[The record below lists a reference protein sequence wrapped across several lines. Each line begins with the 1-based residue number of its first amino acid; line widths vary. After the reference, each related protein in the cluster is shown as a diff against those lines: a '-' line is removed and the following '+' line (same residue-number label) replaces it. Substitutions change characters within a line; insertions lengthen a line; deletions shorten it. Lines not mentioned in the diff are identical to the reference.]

1 MNNLKKLGVSAL
13 AASLTAVSAQAV
25 EMSVNGYWE
34 LTHKSQEGQAGNGF
48 GSKSA
53 LEFSGS
59 GDVNGM
65 TASVYSAINDNTGG
79 TGAINAGLLSHL
91 ISLDMGDMGTV
102 GFDQGVGEYGF
113 ATIDDKSPTAYEE
126 SWHATSFS
134 ASGLGATGGS
144 AGVLGYKNSV
154 SGINVSI
161 EFSPDFNETVD
172 NGDGNAS
179 GAGSLGSNTN
189 FAITTSSLIDGL
201 DIGVGAGENSDNRVT
216 DGSSQDQS
224 SVGGYA
230 NYAFGAFPVTVGYTQ
245 NYTSGGTAASSANA
259 VTAYGIA
266 FNVNENLSISYN
278 EHENEYK
285 KTSSAAS
292 GDGTTGQA
300 DVTQKSTGIAAAYT
314 MGAAALR
321 IQNNDIDNVG
331 GASGTNEEIT
341 EVSLFLTF

>member
-1 MNNLKKLGVSAL
+1 MNNLKKIGVSAL

-34 LTHKSQEGQAGNGF
+34 LTHKSTEGQAGNAF

-65 TASVYSAINDNTGG
+65 TASVYSAINDNNP
-79 TGAINAGLLSHL
+79 ANYLSHL

-102 GFDQGVGEYGF
+102 GFDQGVGAYGF
-113 ATIDDKSPTAYEE
+113 STIDDKTPTAYEE

-134 ASGLGATGGS
+134 SGGLGNTGGS
-144 AGVLGYKNSV
+144 SNVLGYKNSIAGFNLSV
-154 SGINVSI
+154 
-161 EFSPDFNETVD
+161 EYSPDFNETTD
-172 NGDGNAS
+172 NGDGNVA

-189 FAITTSSLIDGL
+189 FALTTSSLVEGL
-201 DIGVGAGENSDNRVT
+201 DVGFGMGKNDDNRVT
-216 DGSSQDQS
+216 DGSSQDGS
-224 SVGGYA
+224 SIGGYA
-230 NYAFGAFPVTVGYTQ
+230 NYSMGPLTVGYTST
-245 NYTSGGTAASSANA
+245 YSSGSTAASAANA

-278 EHENEYK
+278 EHENEFK
-285 KTSSAAS
+285 KTAAAAT
-292 GDGTTGQA
+292 GATATRGQA
-300 DVTQKSTGIAAAYT
+300 DVTQESTGIAAAYT

-321 IQNNDIDNVG
+321 IQNNDVDNVG
-331 GASGTNEEIT
+331 GVVGTNEEIT
-341 EVSLFLTF
+341 EVSLFLSF

>member
-102 GFDQGVGEYGF
+102 GFDQGVGAYGF
-113 ATIDDKSPTAYEE
+113 STIDDKSPTAYEE

-134 ASGLGATGGS
+134 SAGLSATGGS
-144 AGVLGYKNSV
+144 AGVLGYKNTFA
-154 SGINVSI
+154 GFNLTA
-161 EFSPDFNETVD
+161 EYSPDFAQTVD

-179 GAGSLGSNTN
+179 GAGSLGSNHN
-189 FAITTSSLIDGL
+189 FAITTTSLVDGL
-201 DIGVGAGENSDNRVT
+201 DVGFGMGENNDNRVT
-216 DGSSQDQS
+216 DASSQDQS
-224 SVGGYA
+224 SIGGYA
-230 NYAFGAFPVTVGYTQ
+230 NYSMGSFTVGYTQ
-245 NYTSGGTAASSANA
+245 TYTSGATTASAANA

-266 FNVNENLSISYN
+266 FNVNENLSISFN
-278 EHENEYK
+278 EHENEFK
-285 KTSSAAS
+285 KTSTAAS

-300 DVTQKSTGIAAAYT
+300 DVTQESTGIAAAYT
-314 MGAAALR
+314 MGSAALR
-321 IQNNDIDNVG
+321 IQNNDVDNVG
-331 GASGTNEEIT
+331 GVVGTNEEIT
-341 EVSLFLTF
+341 EVSLFLSF

>member
-1 MNNLKKLGVSAL
+1 MNNLKKIGVSAL

-34 LTHKSQEGQAGNGF
+34 LTHKSTEGQAGNAF

-65 TASVYSAINDNTGG
+65 TASVYSAINDNNP
-79 TGAINAGLLSHL
+79 ANYLSHL

-102 GFDQGVGEYGF
+102 GFDQGVGAYGF
-113 ATIDDKSPTAYEE
+113 STIDDKTPTAYEE

-134 ASGLGATGGS
+134 SGGLGNTGGS
-144 AGVLGYKNSV
+144 SNVLGYKNSIAGFNLSV
-154 SGINVSI
+154 
-161 EFSPDFNETVD
+161 EYSPDFNETTD
-172 NGDGNAS
+172 NGDGNVA
-179 GAGSLGSNTN
+179 GAGSLGSNVN
-189 FAITTSSLIDGL
+189 FALTTSSLVEGL
-201 DIGVGAGENSDNRVT
+201 DVGFGMGKNDDNRVT
-216 DGSSQDQS
+216 DGSSQDGS
-224 SVGGYA
+224 SIGGYA
-230 NYAFGAFPVTVGYTQ
+230 NYSMGPLTVGYTST
-245 NYTSGGTAASSANA
+245 YSSGSTAASAANA

-278 EHENEYK
+278 EHENEFK
-285 KTSSAAS
+285 KTSTAAS

-300 DVTQKSTGIAAAYT
+300 DVTQESTGIAAAYT

-321 IQNNDIDNVG
+321 IQNNDVDNVG
-331 GASGTNEEIT
+331 GVVGTNEEIT
-341 EVSLFLTF
+341 EVSLFLSF